1 MKKNLWLK
9 RIFILLLVTILCLP
23 NTSVQASSI
32 PTNNNMKEAASMN
45 AGNVQVQGSNSFGK
59 ILQNSLT
66 DYTNQK
72 NQTNNPNCILD
83 IEMSGKTAN
92 VSFRTTQS
100 CTLLVGI
107 YSEDG
112 TQLIASGEK
121 EVKESDT
128 NVAVTISTGMPAL
141 SITFKAPI

>member
-66 DYTNQK
+66 DYTNQ
-72 NQTNNPNCILD
+72 
-83 IEMSGKTAN
+83 
-92 VSFRTTQS
+92 
-100 CTLLVGI
+100 
-107 YSEDG
+107 
-112 TQLIASGEK
+112 
-121 EVKESDT
+121 
-128 NVAVTISTGMPAL
+128 
-141 SITFKAPI
+141 